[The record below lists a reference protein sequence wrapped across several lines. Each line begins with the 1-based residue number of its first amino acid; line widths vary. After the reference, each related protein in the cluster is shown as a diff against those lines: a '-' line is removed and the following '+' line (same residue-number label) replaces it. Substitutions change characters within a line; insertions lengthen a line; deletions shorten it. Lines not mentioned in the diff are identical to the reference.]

1 MEGEHRGYGAPA
13 WYLTAS
19 YRISR
24 VVTCSV
30 FAQHLFARR
39 PVTNKTEILSR
50 YIHKEI
56 TQRQRDYGNM
66 INLKIAI
73 RLDHGRRYRDI
84 ERTMNHTDTE
94 TGILKG
100 K

>member
-1 MEGEHRGYGAPA
+1 
-13 WYLTAS
+13 
-19 YRISR
+19 
-24 VVTCSV
+24 
-30 FAQHLFARR
+30 
-39 PVTNKTEILSR
+39 
-50 YIHKEI
+50 
-56 TQRQRDYGNM
+56 M